1 MITHKN
7 VTQDPNICQGRP
19 IVTGTGIRTEI
30 LFSRFRAGESI
41 TEIAADYMLRP
52 SQIED
57 AIRYEILELVKHS
70 SN

>member
-7 VTQDPNICQGRP
+7 VTTDPNINFGRP
-19 IVTGTGIRTEI
+19 IVTGTGIGTEV

-41 TEIAADYMLRP
+41 VEIAADYMLRP

-57 AIRYEILELVKHS
+57 AIRYEIFELVK
-70 SN
+70 